1 MGSPIQIPGP
11 FRSVIHL
18 DTHVTA
24 WMYLRLD
31 GKLSAAARREIRHA
45 DDIRISPMVM
55 VELEDLISIGRIR
68 APSPEAVL
76 GYLNEALN
84 GVTVSQRSFVE
95 VADHARMIGWT
106 RDPFDRLIVANAIT
120 DHARL
125 VTADARINDN
135 FRQAIW

>member
-1 MGSPIQIPGP
+1 M
-11 FRSVIHL
+11 IHL

>member
-1 MGSPIQIPGP
+1 M
-11 FRSVIHL
+11 IHL

-55 VELEDLISIGRIR
+55 IELEDLISIGRIR

-84 GVTVSQRSFVE
+84 GVTVSQAPFVE
-95 VADHARMIGWT
+95 VADHARTIGWT

>member
-1 MGSPIQIPGP
+1 M
-11 FRSVIHL
+11 IHL

-55 VELEDLISIGRIR
+55 IELEDLISIGRIR